1 VYEVLS
7 ESTTSSDNE
16 DNDQAEEGW
25 LDEAAGGGEP
35 GVDHRVFEHTEP
47 TFVVPSLLLNGDE
60 SNVRG
65 IESCKEVSAEVHV
78 QVHGGNNRVHDDE
91 EDEESPPEIQIYRTS
106 TTSDDN
112 DDDAEAPPRVV
123 VTTAVSGSP
132 PAPQGASAE
141 SA

>member
-1 VYEVLS
+1 M
-7 ESTTSSDNE
+7 
-16 DNDQAEEGW
+16 
-25 LDEAAGGGEP
+25 
-35 GVDHRVFEHTEP
+35 
-47 TFVVPSLLLNGDE
+47 LNGDE

-132 PAPQGASAE
+132 PAPQGTKLLVWHDRKICRVEVEIAQLFSHFVVFLLFGKIVICF
-141 SA
+141 

>member
-1 VYEVLS
+1 MRKSYIFDLKL
-7 ESTTSSDNE
+7 
-16 DNDQAEEGW
+16 QIHF
-25 LDEAAGGGEP
+25 DEKFKIFCQIG
-35 GVDHRVFEHTEP
+35 FKILNLQL
-47 TFVVPSLLLNGDE
+47 FFQSLLLNGDE

-132 PAPQGASAE
+132 PAPQGTKLLV
-141 SA
+141 

>member
-1 VYEVLS
+1 MKNS
-7 ESTTSSDNE
+7 KS
-16 DNDQAEEGW
+16 
-25 LDEAAGGGEP
+25 
-35 GVDHRVFEHTEP
+35 
-47 TFVVPSLLLNGDE
+47 FVKLGLKKLNLQLFFQSLLLNGDE

-132 PAPQGASAE
+132 PQGTKLLV
-141 SA
+141 

>member
-1 VYEVLS
+1 MKNSKSLVKLGS
-7 ESTTSSDNE
+7 KRLNL
-16 DNDQAEEGW
+16 Q
-25 LDEAAGGGEP
+25 L
-35 GVDHRVFEHTEP
+35 F
-47 TFVVPSLLLNGDE
+47 FQSLLLNGDE

-132 PAPQGASAE
+132 PAPQGTKLLV
-141 SA
+141 

>member
-1 VYEVLS
+1 MKNS
-7 ESTTSSDNE
+7 KS
-16 DNDQAEEGW
+16 
-25 LDEAAGGGEP
+25 
-35 GVDHRVFEHTEP
+35 
-47 TFVVPSLLLNGDE
+47 FVKLGSKKLFFQSLLLNGDE

-78 QVHGGNNRVHDDE
+78 QVHGGNNRVHDE

-132 PAPQGASAE
+132 PAPQGTKLLV
-141 SA
+141 

>member
-1 VYEVLS
+1 MSNWVLKKL
-7 ESTTSSDNE
+7 NL
-16 DNDQAEEGW
+16 Q
-25 LDEAAGGGEP
+25 L
-35 GVDHRVFEHTEP
+35 F
-47 TFVVPSLLLNGDE
+47 FQSLLLNGDE

-78 QVHGGNNRVHDDE
+78 QVHGGNNRVHDE

-106 TTSDDN
+106 TTSDEN

-132 PAPQGASAE
+132 PAPQGTKLLV
-141 SA
+141 

>member
-1 VYEVLS
+1 MKNS
-7 ESTTSSDNE
+7 KS
-16 DNDQAEEGW
+16 
-25 LDEAAGGGEP
+25 
-35 GVDHRVFEHTEP
+35 
-47 TFVVPSLLLNGDE
+47 FVKLGLKKLNLQLFFQSLLLNGDE

-78 QVHGGNNRVHDDE
+78 QVHGGNNRVHDE

-132 PAPQGASAE
+132 PQGTKLLV
-141 SA
+141 